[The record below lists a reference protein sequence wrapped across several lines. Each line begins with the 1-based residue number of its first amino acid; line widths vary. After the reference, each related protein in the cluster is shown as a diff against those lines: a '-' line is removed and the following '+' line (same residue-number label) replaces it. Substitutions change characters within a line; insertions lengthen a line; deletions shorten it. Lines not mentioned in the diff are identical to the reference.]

1 MPLLPDPIHMVMA
14 RQLSYLISQSRN
26 IVRPWWL
33 RQSYHNTPDLL
44 HTQLQS
50 LIDQIEQENETLVPT
65 ERFDQIVLA
74 YGLCSNSVIGLCS
87 RSLPIVLPRCDDC
100 IALLLGS
107 AERYQH
113 FFQKLPGTYWYTT
126 GWIEQGNPPCRA
138 RYERDRAQY
147 VELYGEENAEYLMEH
162 QNHWLHNYQNCGYIT
177 CPLGDLPEHIE
188 FAKQVSR
195 DFGWTYQEIPGDLA
209 YLSRLINGPWEDDQ
223 FLVCPPHSK
232 IEDDYTAQKFHS
244 IPWNPETTGA

>member
-1 MPLLPDPIHMVMA
+1 M
-14 RQLSYLISQSRN
+14 
-26 IVRPWWL
+26 
-33 RQSYHNTPDLL
+33 
-44 HTQLQS
+44 
-50 LIDQIEQENETLVPT
+50 
-65 ERFDQIVLA
+65 
-74 YGLCSNSVIGLCS
+74 
-87 RSLPIVLPRCDDC
+87 
-100 IALLLGS
+100 
-107 AERYQH
+107 
-113 FFQKLPGTYWYTT
+113 
-126 GWIEQGNPPCRA
+126 EQGNPPCRA

-232 IEDDYTAQKFHS
+232 IEADYTAQKFHS